1 MRKLIA
7 LVVLLAAP
15 AIFAADKHD
24 HEAML
29 REFIAANS
37 LHGPILEASQIKPT
51 GVTRTFN
58 ITAQQFS
65 FTVSPPSFQVDQGD
79 TVVINLSVPES
90 DAAPSGHG
98 MLMETYV
105 EGGQLNQVSPGGSAT
120 HSFVATTPGQ
130 FIFVCTQSSCGV
142 GHSNMFGTFN
152 VKPAA
157 NPAPTITSV
166 VPSSGST
173 AGGTTVVITGA
184 NFSSDA
190 RVTFGG
196 TQATINVSNS
206 TSIIAIVPAHSAGA
220 VNVVVT
226 NSDNQSVTA
235 AGGFTYVAPPAV
247 AVTSISGTSAAV
259 AGGTTV
265 TIFGANLPTTGT
277 ATVTAGG
284 ASATNVRLTSSN
296 FLVATLPAHAA
307 GAVDVVV
314 NVGGQNFTLA
324 NAVTYV
330 APSTKR
336 RSTRH

>member
-15 AIFAADKHD
+15 TVFAADKHD
-24 HEAML
+24 HDAML

-37 LHGPILEASQIKPT
+37 LHGPVLEASQIKPT

-58 ITAQQFS
+58 ITAQQFT

-90 DAAPSGHG
+90 DGAPSGHG
-98 MLMETYV
+98 LLMETYI

-120 HSFVATTPGQ
+120 HSFVATTTGQ

-142 GHSNMFGTFN
+142 GHSNMFGMFN

-157 NPAPTITSV
+157 NPAPTIASV

-184 NFSSDA
+184 NFSSGA
-190 RVTFGG
+190 KVSFGG
-196 TQATINVSNS
+196 TDATASVTSS
-206 TSIIAIVPAHSAGA
+206 TTITVVTPAHAAGT
-220 VNVVVT
+220 VNLVVT
-226 NSDNQSVTA
+226 NSDSQIATST
-235 AGGFTYVAPPAV
+235 FTYVAPPAV
-247 AVTSISGTSAAV
+247 SVTSVSGTSAAV

-265 TIFGANLPTTGT
+265 TIFGANLPTTGA

-284 ASATNVRLTSSN
+284 AAATNVRLISAN

-307 GAVDVVV
+307 GTVDVVV
-314 NVGGQNFTLA
+314 SVGGQNFTLT

-330 APSTKR
+330 APSAKH
-336 RSTRH
+336 RSARH